1 MSQPTFARGELRWS
15 PTIHGMR
22 NRMFLTLLLALIVA
36 AVAAPAQAA
45 TKGCDLTG
53 DTKRAN
59 DCITHSHVGATADGN
74 MRRGDTITLREHIAD
89 ALRGKNLVVE
99 VQVRRVARDGK
110 KGPWVGLRRTRWTA
124 AETAAHST
132 RTVDV
137 CRAGVAGRYEFRTAT
152 VLPRKPGGRTARQS
166 IVGPAIATSAAT
178 TVNLPNSGGGACP
191 NSPDDE
197 AIIEYFNQVQFSLGF
212 YVLITDQGTS
222 FSLQLNCP
230 PQQGPH
236 FPPANFG
243 MFMSAA
249 GAPAGIGCNTGEI
262 VLDKAQMPSYASCQ
276 NNGQTCTFDFL
287 VYNEKTQAVYSD
299 TIGMITFGP
308 GNNAYLPNLN
318 PATLPICPASFN
330 PCILTGT
337 CTQSTTKLGTLSL
350 CDSADSSVCTPP
362 PTNDTYAYNE
372 NVYFETVLQTTS

>member
-1 MSQPTFARGELRWS
+1 
-15 PTIHGMR
+15 MR
-22 NRMFLTLLLALIVA
+22 TRLLTLIAVVFAAALI
-36 AVAAPAQAA
+36 AVPAQAA
-45 TKGCDLTG
+45 GKGCDLTG
-53 DTKRAN
+53 DGRRAD

-89 ALRGKNLVVE
+89 ALRGKSLVVE

-132 RTVDV
+132 RSVDV
-137 CRAGVAGRYEFRTAT
+137 CRAGVAGRYEFRTVT

-166 IVGPAIATSAAT
+166 IAGPAIATSAAT

-197 AIIEYFNQVQFSLGF
+197 AIIEYFNQIEFSMDI
-212 YVLITDQGTS
+212 YIIITDQGTS
-222 FSLQLNCP
+222 FSLQLSCP
-230 PQQGPH
+230 PQQTPN

-243 MFMSAA
+243 LLLSAA
-249 GAPAGIGCNTGEI
+249 GAAAGIGCNTGEI
-262 VLDKAQMPSYASCQ
+262 FLDKAQMPSYASCQ
-276 NNGQTCTFDFL
+276 SDGRACSFDML
-287 VYNEKTQAVYSD
+287 AYNKATQAVYSD
-299 TIGMITFGP
+299 TMLMITFTN
-308 GNNAYLPNLN
+308 GNNTYIPNLN
-318 PATLPICPASFN
+318 PATLPICPANFN

-350 CDSADSSVCTPP
+350 CDSADSSACTPP

-372 NVYFETVLQTTS
+372 NVYFQTLLKTAQ